1 MQKIR
6 VVSEGNWKEVKQEHL
21 RELLIG
27 LILKSSQSRQEK
39 KQKNPTHHQW
49 ATGIPNNNTCVLKP
63 ANCKSSILI
72 YYQYSYTFLFYFF
85 HLLFL
90 QLVSDYLYV
99 IPVFLDLFV

>member
-6 VVSEGNWKEVKQEHL
+6 VVSEGNWKEVEQKHL

-49 ATGIPNNNTCVLKP
+49 ATGLPNNNTCVLKP

-72 YYQYSYTFLFYFF
+72 YYQYFI
-85 HLLFL
+85 
-90 QLVSDYLYV
+90 YLTLSF
-99 IPVFLDLFV
+99 PSFPFPSACF